1 MIKILCIIIWS
12 VVGLSSLTL
21 TPASAAVTE
30 QQPYIIGAGDTVD
43 ITVFSRPELA
53 SKSRVNVDNSVLM
66 PLIGRVQIGG
76 QTIIQSE
83 RLVEQ
88 MLKKGDFVKDPIVR
102 VDIANFDSQKIS
114 VLGRVGLPGLI
125 VLDRTTTLTEILA
138 RVGGIA
144 EDGGDYIQIT
154 RSKPDGTSELKRVEV
169 AKLFNQDGGSASMI
183 VQNGDVI
190 YVPKAANFYV
200 LGAVVRPGNF
210 RLITN
215 LTVHQAL
222 ATCGG
227 LTPAGTESGVTIR
240 RQGHDKNVS
249 VVRADK
255 DTLVLEN
262 DVIIFKERIF

>member
-1 MIKILCIIIWS
+1 MIKILHALFSMLI
-12 VVGLSSLTL
+12 GLSALIFI
-21 TPASAAVTE
+21 PATAAVTE
-30 QQPYIIGAGDTVD
+30 QQPYVIGAGDTVD

-154 RSKPDGTSELKRVEV
+154 RSKADGTAELKRIEV
-169 AKLFNQDGGSASMI
+169 AKLFNQDGGSTNMV

-200 LGAVVRPGNF
+200 LGAVARSGNF
-210 RLITN
+210 RLVTN

-222 ATCGG
+222 AMSGG
-227 LTPAGTESGVTIR
+227 LTPAGTENGVTIR
-240 RQGHDKNVS
+240 RQGRDKNISLVK
-249 VVRADK
+249 ADK
-255 DTLVLEN
+255 DTLVQEN